1 MNSQWHCKILP
12 IYLSVGIPW
21 IKGSRLLVTECL
33 RIGTAVDRRIF
44 NLQHVSTVKKN
55 NRRREIVFKKNTPH
69 TWFVGRCVTVFPTDT
84 DMPTNE
90 NPV

>member
-55 NRRREIVFKKNTPH
+55 NRRGKIVFKKNTTTYLVRWTLCDSLSNRH
-69 TWFVGRCVTVFPTDT
+69 GHAH
-84 DMPTNE
+84 E
-90 NPV
+90 